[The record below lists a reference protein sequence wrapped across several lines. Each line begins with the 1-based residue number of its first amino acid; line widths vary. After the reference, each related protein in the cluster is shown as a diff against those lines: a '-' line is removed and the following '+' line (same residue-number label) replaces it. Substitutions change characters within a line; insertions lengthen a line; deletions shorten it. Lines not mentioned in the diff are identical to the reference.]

1 VDALNKTLNK
11 LTMLSLLFAFM
22 LSLHALE
29 LNFVIPIGG
38 YPLKIGLSNLVLVF
52 VLFYFSFSETFILLI
67 LKLLTLFFFEPRYT
81 SFSVLIS
88 ASGGMLSLL
97 GMILIKHIKK
107 NGIILASIVGAILH
121 NLGQWTA
128 VLMISKILQLWIYLP
143 FLVLLGAICGFLVG
157 SLSHKIIQRLGILKK
172 KHRY

>member
-1 VDALNKTLNK
+1 MIKSLSRLTL
-11 LTMLSLLFAFM
+11 LSLLFAFM

-29 LNFVIPIGG
+29 LNFAIPIGG

-52 VLFYFSFSETFILLI
+52 ALFYFSFSEAFILLVI
-67 LKLLTLFFFEPRYT
+67 KLLTLFFFEPRVT
-81 SFSVLIS
+81 SFSVIIS
-88 ASGGMLSLL
+88 ASGGILSLL
-97 GMILIKHIKK
+97 GMLLIKHLKK
-107 NGIILASIVGAILH
+107 NGILPASIVGAILH

-157 SLSHKIIQRLGILKK
+157 SLSHKMIQRLEILKN